1 MTARSRVKTSPR
13 TSGRGSSLQTRSG
26 RCRISSRG
34 SCRPPARHFSS
45 AWRNLQPRTDGGAGA
60 GIRVT
65 SLGEKSRPGWNGA
78 LAARPK
84 WGERRSF
91 GGIVGIDRGAHYDP
105 GKGDDADSAS
115 RRPVPPTEIPSAPLV
130 LTQSSIVDGPIAF
143 PNVTYTRQGTPWRAT
158 GIWFVIPAKRRG
170 RPRGLR

>member
-1 MTARSRVKTSPR
+1 MTARSRVKTSPK

-26 RCRISSRG
+26 RCRTSSRG
-34 SCRPPARHFSS
+34 GCRPLARHFSF
-45 AWRNLQPRTDGGAGA
+45 AWRNLQPRTDGEAGA

-65 SLGEKSRPGWNGA
+65 SLGEKSRPGCNGA
-78 LAARPK
+78 LA
-84 WGERRSF
+84 GRS
-91 GGIVGIDRGAHYDP
+91 GANADRSDGIAGIDRGAHSDP
-105 GKGDDADSAS
+105 GKRDDADSAS

-143 PNVTYTRQGTPWRAT
+143 PNVTYTRLGTPWRAT